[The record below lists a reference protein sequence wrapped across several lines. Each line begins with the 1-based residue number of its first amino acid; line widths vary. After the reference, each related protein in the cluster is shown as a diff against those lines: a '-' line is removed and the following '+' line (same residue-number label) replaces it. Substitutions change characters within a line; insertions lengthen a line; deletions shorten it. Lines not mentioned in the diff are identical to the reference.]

1 MKEQLMKITNFIER
15 HNNTFV
21 VMLIF
26 LSIFGITL
34 NVNLESSDELW
45 NFQNIYKMYNGF
57 QIYKD
62 ANVIITPLFFWIGE
76 IIFKILGANFLSF
89 RIYNMIIMTFLF
101 FTTYLILKELKISKK
116 TSLIIVLTL
125 IVLKRYYIILGEAN
139 YNMLALS
146 FFILGIYFY
155 LKNYKYNNIIQGIII
170 FLIFSTKQNIGVFYI
185 LGLLIYEIFLKKEKI
200 KNIFIKFFIFI
211 FLLIIMLF
219 KFYLD
224 NNLLYFINYAFLGIS
239 EFATQNIFIDI
250 SNSILTLFFIIIN
263 LSLFIVF
270 IKNKKINSEEKNR
283 LTILECFSIPLIFVM
298 VPIQN
303 EAHFLIGIYLSII
316 EFIYLI
322 KIFFREL
329 GIKINNKIIKCV
341 LITFL
346 LFTCTYSIFNFV
358 QWQGLIKLD
367 EYKFTEEEP
376 FYGSLY
382 RDELMKNI
390 NNVKQY
396 IEKKERNV
404 IVLSHKAALYM
415 VPLKRN
421 NGIFDLPFKGNFG
434 KEGEE
439 GLINKIKKLKD
450 TEILI
455 EKDEDNI
462 TYQESK
468 LVREYIINNM
478 DKIGEIEEFDIYYSN

>member
-1 MKEQLMKITNFIER
+1 MKEQLIKITNFIEK
-15 HNNTFV
+15 HNNIFV

-26 LSIFGITL
+26 VSIFGITL

-89 RIYNMIIMTFLF
+89 RIFNMIIITFLF
-101 FTTYLILKELKISKK
+101 FITYLILKELKISKK

-125 IVLKRYYIILGEAN
+125 IVLKGYYIILGQAN

-170 FLIFSTKQNIGVFYI
+170 FLIFSTKQNIGTFYI
-185 LGLLIYEIFLKKEKI
+185 LGLLIYEIFFKKEKI

-239 EFATQNIFIDI
+239 EFATGNIFIDI
-250 SNSILTLFFIIIN
+250 SNFFLTLFFIIIN

-270 IKNKKINSEEKNR
+270 IKNKKINSEEKKY
-283 LTILECFSIPLIFVM
+283 LTILECFSILLILVM

-303 EAHFLIGIYLSII
+303 EMHFLIGIYLSII

-329 GIKINNKIIKCV
+329 GIKINNKIKKYV

-346 LFTCTYSIFNFV
+346 LFTCTYSIYNFV
-358 QWQGLIKLD
+358 HWKKLIKTD
-367 EYKFTEEEP
+367 KFTKEEP
-376 FYGSLY
+376 FYGSFCEDKLV
-382 RDELMKNI
+382 ENI
-390 NNVKQY
+390 DNVKQY
-396 IEKKERNV
+396 IEQNERNV

-421 NGIFDLPFKGNFG
+421 NGIFDLAFKGNLG

-439 GLINKIKKLKD
+439 GLINKIKNLKD

-455 EKDEDNI
+455 EKDENNI
-462 TYQESK
+462 TFQESK
-468 LVREYIINNM
+468 LAREYIINNM
-478 DKIGEIEEFDIYYSN
+478 EKIGEIEEFDIYCNK